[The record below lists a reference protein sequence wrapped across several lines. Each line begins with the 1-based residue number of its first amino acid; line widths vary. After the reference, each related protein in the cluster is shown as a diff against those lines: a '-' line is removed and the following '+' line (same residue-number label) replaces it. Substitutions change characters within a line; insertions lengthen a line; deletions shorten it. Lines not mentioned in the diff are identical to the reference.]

1 LIDMRVKRLSILF
14 FAAAA
19 LTHAQVSAQRD
30 TTKVPTGVVLST
42 RYSVLKRPTVA
53 VRPGEGSAELQSVAR
68 QISDILN
75 RDLDFS
81 DRFQMLQTPEALA
94 GAGPV
99 NYQQWSSLNV
109 VYLIT
114 SEVIIGGSGYQLN
127 VTLHDVPFTTSKQS
141 YTFNIPPA
149 QSPSFR
155 MAVHAV
161 SDEIVRWMTGQPG
174 YAASRIAFTRGNELM
189 IVDSDGEN
197 MQRLLAGSGAMY
209 TPAWSPEA
217 SRIAYAVRNTR
228 MRVEL
233 RERDLASGTDRII
246 SDRSELS
253 YTPAYSP
260 DGKRLAFSF
269 AIGSSN
275 ELHEYDMERRCCARR
290 LVGGPRVRSDLSP
303 SYSPDGQQII
313 FHSDRLGKNH
323 IFVMTVGS
331 DQATTITPFGEQ
343 VKFIAPDWSPS
354 GNEVAF
360 HGESRGGTQIMVAD
374 PRRPGQAE
382 QITASGDNED
392 PSWGP
397 DGRHIVFT
405 AVDKGLYVIDRV
417 TLRTRTLVTGR
428 RLQMPDWSSRVMTI
442 AGGAAA
448 GAR

>member
-1 LIDMRVKRLSILF
+1 MRVNRISVLV
-14 FAAAA
+14 FAAVA
-19 LTHAQVSAQRD
+19 LVPSLVAAQRD
-30 TTKVPTGVVLST
+30 TSRVPTGVVLST

-53 VRPGEGSAELQSVAR
+53 VRPGEGSAELQTVAR
-68 QISDILN
+68 QISDILH

-94 GAGPV
+94 GGPV
-99 NYQQWSSLNV
+99 NYQQWNSLNV
-109 VYLIT
+109 VYLVT
-114 SEVIIGGSGYQLN
+114 SEVLIGGNGYQLN
-127 VTLHDVPFTTSKQS
+127 VTLHDVPFTTAKQA
-141 YTFNIPPA
+141 YTFNLPPA

-161 SDEIVRWMTGQPG
+161 SDEVVRWMTGQPG

-197 MQRLLAGSGAMY
+197 MQRLLAGSGAVY
-209 TPAWSPEA
+209 TPAWAPDA
-217 SRIAYAVRNTR
+217 SRIAYAVRNAR

-233 RERDLASGTDRII
+233 RERDLATGTDRII

-303 SYSPDGQQII
+303 SYSPDGQEII

-323 IFVMTVGS
+323 IFKMSMGS
-331 DQATTITPFGEQ
+331 DQATMITPFGEQ
-343 VKFIAPDWSPS
+343 VKFIAPDWSPA

-360 HGESRGGTQIMVAD
+360 HGESKGGTQIMVAD

-392 PSWGP
+392 PSWAP

-405 AVDKGLYVIDRV
+405 AVDNGLYVIDRV
-417 TLRTRTLVTGR
+417 TGRTRTLVTGR
-428 RLQMPDWSSRVMTI
+428 KLQMPDWSARVMTI
-442 AGGAAA
+442 AGAAS
-448 GAR
+448 GTR